1 MGWNIFGK
9 RKASPGFAEQ
19 MNDGSWM
26 TYFNQYAS
34 SLENDKLIK
43 YKQDNAYELAMSV
56 AEIYVPIDAI
66 ADRCS
71 SVKYDIV
78 NRVTGEIYLPTGN
91 LKRLLNNPNPFDRFS
106 DIVYQS
112 IFSELADG
120 NSYVYS
126 KTPDS
131 IKNPTIDNISNIWV
145 LRPNQTTPILK
156 KEISNPFLMKVISEV
171 IESYKTYFFYEHN
184 LDTRYIYHK
193 TTLGIESNGK
203 GLSPLKS
210 CHRNIDNILAVYQAR
225 YNVYAKNGTA
235 GILSKAPTGGGGAS
249 LQEAIDPITRD
260 TMMKD
265 LQDRQ
270 GLIGDKNF
278 IGISSVPVIFT
289 KTLGTIKELE
299 PFEETLEDAIKIA
312 GVFGVNKE
320 LIPKKDNATFS
331 NQMIAEKSFWQN
343 VVKSMCVDKADD
355 LSKIFHLPEELMF
368 KPNFNGIE
376 ALQEDKK
383 SGYEADS
390 LYIDNIDKLKIG
402 GSDMSKALLIIEEKY
417 NGK

>member
-1 MGWNIFGK
+1 MAWSIFGK
-9 RKASPGFAEQ
+9 KKATSGFAEQ
-19 MNDGSWM
+19 MNDGAWLS
-26 TYFNQYAS
+26 YFNQFAS
-34 SLENDKLIK
+34 SLENDKLVK
-43 YKQDNAYELAMSV
+43 YKQDIAYELALSV

-71 SVKYDIV
+71 SVTYEIV
-78 NRVTGEIYLPTGN
+78 NKVSGEIYTPSGN
-91 LKRLLNNPNPFDRFS
+91 LKRLINNPNPFDRFS

-145 LRPNQTTPILK
+145 LRPNQTQAILK
-156 KEISNPFLMKVISEV
+156 KEISNPFLMKSISEI
-171 IESYKTYFFYEHN
+171 IEKYKTYFMYEHD
-184 LDTRYIYHK
+184 LETRYVYHK
-193 TTLGIESNGK
+193 TTLGIDSNGK
-203 GLSPLKS
+203 GLSPLSACQK
-210 CHRNIDNILAVYQAR
+210 NINNLLAVYQAR

-235 GILSKAPTGGGGAS
+235 GILSKAPSGGGGAS

-278 IGISSVPVIFT
+278 IGISSVPVVFT

-312 GVFGVNKE
+312 GIFGVNKE

-343 VVKSMCVDKADD
+343 VVKSMCEDKAID
-355 LSKIFHLPEELMF
+355 LNKIFYLPEDLTF

-390 LYIDNIDKLKIG
+390 LLIDNIDKLKLG
-402 GSDMSKALLIIEEKY
+402 GSDMAKAILIIEEKY

>member
-1 MGWNIFGK
+1 MAWSIFGK
-9 RKASPGFAEQ
+9 KKATTGFAEQ
-19 MNDGSWM
+19 MNDGAWLS
-26 TYFNQYAS
+26 YFNQFAS
-34 SLENDKLIK
+34 SLENDKLVK
-43 YKQDNAYELAMSV
+43 YKQDLAYELATTV
-56 AEIYVPIDAI
+56 AEIYIPIDAI

-71 SVKYDIV
+71 SVKYEIV
-78 NRVTGEIYLPTGN
+78 VKATGELYEPTGN

-126 KTPDS
+126 KIPDS
-131 IKNPTIDNISNIWV
+131 LKNPTIDNISNIWV
-145 LRPNQTTPILK
+145 LRPNQTQPIVK
-156 KEISNPFLMKVISEV
+156 KEISNPFLMKAISEM
-171 IESYKTYFFYEHN
+171 IDSYKTYFMYEHN
-184 LDTRYIYHK
+184 LDTRYIFHK
-193 TTLGIESNGK
+193 TVLGIESNGK
-203 GLSPLKS
+203 GRSPLTACQK
-210 CHRNIDNILAVYQAR
+210 NINNILAVYQAR

-235 GILSKAPTGGGGAS
+235 GILSKAPSGGGGAS

-278 IGISSVPVIFT
+278 IGISSVPVVFT

-312 GVFGVNKE
+312 GIFGVNKE
-320 LIPKKDNATFS
+320 LIPKKDNTTFS
-331 NQMIAEKSFWQN
+331 NQMTAEKGFWQN
-343 VVKSMCVDKADD
+343 VVKSMCNDKAID
-355 LSKIFHLPEELMF
+355 LNKIFYLPEELTF

-390 LYIDNIDKLKIG
+390 LYIDNIDKLKAG
-402 GSDMSKALLIIEEKY
+402 GSDMTKALLIIEEKY
-417 NGK
+417 NGN

>member
-1 MGWNIFGK
+1 MAWSIFGK
-9 RKASPGFAEQ
+9 KKATSGFAEQ
-19 MNDGSWM
+19 MNDGAWLS
-26 TYFNQYAS
+26 YFNQFAS

-43 YKQDNAYELAMSV
+43 YKQDLAYELALTV

-71 SVKYDIV
+71 SVRYDIV
-78 NRVTGEIYLPTGN
+78 NKVSGELYEPQGN
-91 LKRLLNNPNPFDRFS
+91 LKRLINNPNPFDRFS

-131 IKNPTIDNISNIWV
+131 LKNPTIDNISNIWV
-145 LRPNQTTPILK
+145 LRPNQTQAILK
-156 KEISNPFLMKVISEV
+156 KQISNPFLMKSISDI
-171 IESYKTYFFYEHN
+171 IEKYKTYFMYEHD
-184 LDTRYIYHK
+184 LETRYVYHK

-203 GLSPLKS
+203 GLSPLSACQK
-210 CHRNIDNILAVYQAR
+210 NINNLLAVYQAR

-270 GLIGDKNF
+270 GLIGDKDF
-278 IGISSVPVIFT
+278 IGISSVPVVFT

-312 GVFGVNKE
+312 GIFGVNKE

-343 VVKSMCVDKADD
+343 VVKSMCEDKAKD
-355 LSKIFHLPEELMF
+355 LNKIFYLPEDLTF

-383 SGYEADS
+383 SGYEADE
-390 LYIDNIDKLKIG
+390 LMIDNIDKLKLG
-402 GSDMSKALLIIEEKY
+402 GSDMSKAILILEEKY